1 MTETTQE
8 AKETSFVGYSAFFEF
23 KNPDVTKSKSL
34 IHVIVT
40 PDAFSK
46 EGRPVPSMVYHRH
59 RNPKGSVA
67 GSRTAWRHYSLKT
80 PELDSVTGRFKFP
93 DEGLQSFATDRAT
106 LMAKLIKQISAL
118 GYRLTSKPI
127 IVQTSVEDLEEFRKG
142 ATPYKLISRINRSR
156 RILGF
161 SE

>member
-80 PELDSVTGRFKFP
+80 PEIEPVTGQFQLP
-93 DEGLQSFATDRAT
+93 DDLQSFAFDRAT

-156 RILGF
+156 KILGF